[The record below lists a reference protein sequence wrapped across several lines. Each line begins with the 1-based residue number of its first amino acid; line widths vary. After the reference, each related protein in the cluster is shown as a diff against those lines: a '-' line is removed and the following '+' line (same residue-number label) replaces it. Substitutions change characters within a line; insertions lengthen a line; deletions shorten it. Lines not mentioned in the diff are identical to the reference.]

1 MKQIPT
7 KEQYEQMVR
16 AMGAKELMGL
26 AETFESSTTL
36 NEAEKLIKNVIDAE
50 VERRIYNWEMATV

>member
-1 MKQIPT
+1 MKQVPT
-7 KEQYEQMVR
+7 KAQYESMVR

-26 AETFESSTTL
+26 AETFEKSTTL
-36 NEAEKLIKNVIDAE
+36 NQTETLIKSIIDAE